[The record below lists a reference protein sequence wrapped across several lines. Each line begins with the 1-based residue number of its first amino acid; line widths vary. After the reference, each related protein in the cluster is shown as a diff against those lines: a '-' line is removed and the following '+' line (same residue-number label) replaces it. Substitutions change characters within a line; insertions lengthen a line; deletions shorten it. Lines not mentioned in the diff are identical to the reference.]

1 MPSRQPVQ
9 VMKTPERAP
18 LRERTRAPLSLF
30 ESKPRFRGILKLLL
44 SSNAI
49 DGVEEKKNLRYRTS
63 VAGLNR
69 KTIDLLFHCNS
80 NQNWLPRFKEFKFT
94 YLQWKQSGYTCK
106 PVYYGKMEEFLQKH
120 GKHFIK
126 SNLARKMGGGYIVCV
141 DNNEKPIKNIWK
153 YDGYCTIF
161 FNTRLLVRHIHRF
174 VNKLLQKS
182 EYQYVGKRYN
192 LTNWKKDIWGQ
203 YRELSN

>member
-9 VMKTPERAP
+9 IMKTPERTP

-49 DGVEEKKNLRYRTS
+49 DGVEEKKINS
-63 VAGLNR
+63 GLNR
-69 KTIDLLFHCNS
+69 KTIDLLFHCTS
-80 NQNWLPRFKEFKFT
+80 NQNWLPRFKEFKYV
-94 YLQWKQSGYTCK
+94 YLQWKQSNYTCK

-120 GKHFIK
+120 GKHFIR
-126 SNLARKMGGGYIVCV
+126 SNLARKMGGGYLTFV
-141 DNNEKPIKNIWK
+141 NENEKPIKNIWK
-153 YDGYCTIF
+153 YDGYCTIY

-174 VNKLLQKS
+174 INKLLQKS
-182 EYQYVGKRYN
+182 EYQYVEKRYN
-192 LTNWKKDIWGQ
+192 LSGWKKDIWGN
-203 YRELSN
+203 YRELTKNI

>member
-1 MPSRQPVQ
+1 MPSHQPLQ
-9 VMKTPERAP
+9 VMKTPERTP
-18 LRERTRAPLSLF
+18 LRCPERTRAPLSLF

-44 SSNAI
+44 STNAI
-49 DGVEEKKNLRYRTS
+49 DGVEEKKINS
-63 VAGLNR
+63 GLNR
-69 KTIDLLFHCNS
+69 KTIDLLFHCCS
-80 NQNWLPRFKEFKFT
+80 NQNWLPRFKEFKYV
-94 YLQWKQSGYTCK
+94 YLQWKQSNYTCK

-120 GKHFIK
+120 GKQLIK
-126 SNLARKMGGGYIVCV
+126 SNLARKMGGGYLTFV
-141 DNNEKPIKNIWK
+141 NENEKPIKNIWK

-203 YRELSN
+203 YRELTK